1 MGSSAKARPIPK
13 ALGRESP
20 REGTAH
26 AVSPQ
31 GHKATKGPQLLQ
43 PPIYTQIWLGTGAGQ
58 QGRVVFK

>member
-13 ALGRESP
+13 ALGRESS

-31 GHKATKGPQLLQ
+31 GHEATKGPQLLQ
-43 PPIYTQIWLGTGAGQ
+43 PPIYTQI
-58 QGRVVFK
+58 